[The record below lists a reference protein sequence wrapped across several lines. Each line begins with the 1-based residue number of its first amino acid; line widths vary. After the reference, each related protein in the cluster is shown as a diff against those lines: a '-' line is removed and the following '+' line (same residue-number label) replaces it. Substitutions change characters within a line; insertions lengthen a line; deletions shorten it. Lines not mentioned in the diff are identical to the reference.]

1 MAEGYSAPENQRVSA
16 ANGVSYAC
24 RDACT
29 GGNDGARRAGQ
40 RPSLDA
46 P

>member
-1 MAEGYSAPENQRVSA
+1 MVEGYSALENQRVSA
-16 ANGVSYAC
+16 ANDVSYAY

-29 GGNDGARRAGQ
+29 GGNDGAQRAGQ